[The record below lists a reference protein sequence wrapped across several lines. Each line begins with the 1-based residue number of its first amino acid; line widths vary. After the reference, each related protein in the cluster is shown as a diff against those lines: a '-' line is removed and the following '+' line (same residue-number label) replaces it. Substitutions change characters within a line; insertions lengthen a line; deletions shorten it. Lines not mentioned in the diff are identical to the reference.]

1 RRPIVPR
8 VVVCDTY
15 SKLMGAIHE
24 LTKPEILGVH
34 IGDPPPYDPNI
45 YVAADIET
53 EGFDRF
59 RHKVLSIGFSRDPR
73 QVYIVPERL
82 VKLTR
87 RLFLEAKKRN
97 VKFIWHNG
105 KFDVSFLR
113 REDVN
118 IPEARVDEDTMLC
131 SYALDETG

>member
-1 RRPIVPR
+1 
-8 VVVCDTY
+8 
-15 SKLMGAIHE
+15 
-24 LTKPEILGVH
+24 
-34 IGDPPPYDPNI
+34 
-45 YVAADIET
+45 
-53 EGFDRF
+53 
-59 RHKVLSIGFSRDPR
+59 LSIGFSRDPR

-131 SYALDETG
+131 SYALDETGGIHDLEQVGSDTIGAEDWKHVIKQYVPK